1 MSSLFFLTQGV
12 ITMCMKRLLLEGN
25 YELVE
30 HENSITPFAV
40 FKYIEDA
47 KYWHQVSKWY
57 FYKGCALRELRKQLR
72 KDELRSIQ
80 CV

>member
-1 MSSLFFLTQGV
+1 MG
-12 ITMCMKRLLLEGN
+12 MKRLLLEDG

-40 FKYIEDA
+40 FKWIEDS

-57 FYKGCALRELRKQLR
+57 FYKGCALRKMKQLL
-72 KDELRSIQ
+72 KKEAKK
-80 CV
+80 